1 MDSSGRFYLLE
12 RPNPQDVQDR
22 LWMMVLLATKARDEM
37 KEQLKRKVEELV
49 RKEAALLDW
58 QHNLD
63 VRERKL
69 DDGDEGLPIKIW
81 KTMGTVVS
89 ASEFDKFTKV

>member
-22 LWMMVLLATKARDEM
+22 LWMMVLSAIKARDEM
-37 KEQLKRKVEELV
+37 KEQSKKKVEVLV

-58 QHNLD
+58 
-63 VRERKL
+63 
-69 DDGDEGLPIKIW
+69 
-81 KTMGTVVS
+81 
-89 ASEFDKFTKV
+89 